1 MGEHYV
7 AAGELERIAVV
18 AAGGPVGVVVLAAG
32 GLAVGAGK
40 QVVTKKIILSL

>member
-7 AAGELERIAVV
+7 AAGELVRIAVV

-40 QVVTKKIILSL
+40 QSCY